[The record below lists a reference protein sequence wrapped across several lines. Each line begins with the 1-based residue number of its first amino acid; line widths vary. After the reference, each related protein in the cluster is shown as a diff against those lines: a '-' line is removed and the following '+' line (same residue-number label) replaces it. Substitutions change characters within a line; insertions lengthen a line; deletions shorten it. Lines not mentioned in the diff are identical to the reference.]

1 MEEIIEQYGIG
12 LLQILGGVA
21 VIMLWR
27 TFFCDD
33 GILRQCRRLRLLIS
47 CRVMGMFL

>member
-33 GILRQCRRLRLLIS
+33 GILRQICLQYLSGI
-47 CRVMGMFL
+47 CG